1 MNSPPTSG
9 LCNTPWIMRW
19 HYFLIEA
26 CPNISAGRLEAKTG
40 CTTALLKPCSL
51 LTHQAQ
57 SCKTKTNIYLY
68 KHALV
73 FVNLFLYLT
82 CQKPCRRQVE
92 PAAASTAG
100 RAGLELAACSHFGFQ
115 HCRPPSEAASL
126 AAVQQ
131 IPECHGCPQPP
142 SIGPDSL
149 R

>member
-51 LTHQAQ
+51 LTHQTQ

-68 KHALV
+68 KHVLLYV
-73 FVNLFLYLT
+73 DLFLKYLLCAFHT
-82 CQKPCRRQVE
+82 KGHAEGRSSQQQPPLQ
-92 PAAASTAG
+92 AASALNLLPAVTLGSNTAALPA
-100 RAGLELAACSHFGFQ
+100 RLPA
-115 HCRPPSEAASL
+115 
-126 AAVQQ
+126 
-131 IPECHGCPQPP
+131 
-142 SIGPDSL
+142 
-149 R
+149 